1 MNLFYRKPDYVRQEG
16 SIRYLDSENL
26 SRPISMPRAQ
36 QAIMAA
42 FVVIGI
48 IVGVNLYQGTVGA
61 AQQTQQL
68 SQTSV
73 EENLARPVT
82 YDLPVLTELAG
93 CDNEEIL
100 DAFTSA
106 GYTIYNQTEEG
117 SEGLSL
123 IKLPSDVTLADAATL
138 YAKGVSSLSASDASR
153 LLNGSWS
160 FSLDRSDGESYSVK
174 YADFSSSSIEAA
186 IASAIATEGFD
197 PATTPEGGSGTDEV
211 GNTYQTGTVEV
222 GDTTYTWRISATALS
237 NKYSVSGLPDSA
249 VYVGIRMS
257 A

>member
-1 MNLFYRKPDYVRQEG
+1 MDLFYRKPDYVRQEG
-16 SIRYLDSENL
+16 SVRYLDSLNL
-26 SRPISMPRAQ
+26 ARPLSMPRAQ

-42 FVVIGI
+42 FVVVGI
-48 IVGVNLYQGTVGA
+48 IIGVSLYQGTVGA

-68 SQTSV
+68 SETSV
-73 EENLARPVT
+73 EENLSRPVT
-82 YDLPVLTELAG
+82 YDVPVLTGLAG
-93 CDNEEIL
+93 LENQEIL
-100 DAFTSA
+100 DAFTNA

-117 SEGLSL
+117 SEGLNL
-123 IKLPSDVTLADAATL
+123 IKLPSDVTLADAATM
-138 YAKGVSSLSASDASR
+138 YAKGVASLSAADASR

-160 FSLDRSDGESYSVK
+160 FSLDRSSGESYSVK

-197 PATTPEGGSGTDEV
+197 PATTPEGGSGTDDV
-211 GNTYQTGTVEV
+211 GNTYQTGTVDM
-222 GDTTYTWRISATALS
+222 GGTTYTWRVSATALS

>member
-1 MNLFYRKPDYVRQEG
+1 MDLFYRKPDYVRQEG
-16 SIRYLDSENL
+16 SVRYLDSLNL
-26 SRPISMPRAQ
+26 ARPLSMPRTQ

-42 FVVIGI
+42 FVVVGI
-48 IVGVNLYQGTVGA
+48 IIGVSLYQGTVGA

-68 SQTSV
+68 SETSV
-73 EENLARPVT
+73 EENLSRPVT
-82 YDLPVLTELAG
+82 YDIPVLTGLAG
-93 CDNEEIL
+93 LESQEIL
-100 DAFTSA
+100 DAFTNA

-117 SEGLSL
+117 SEGLNL
-123 IKLPSDVTLADAATL
+123 IKLPSDVTLADAATM
-138 YAKGVSSLSASDASR
+138 YAKGVASLSAADASR

-160 FSLDRSDGESYSVK
+160 FSLDRSSGESYSVK

-197 PATTPEGGSGTDEV
+197 PATTPEGGSGTDDV
-211 GNTYQTGTVEV
+211 GNTYQTGTIDVD
-222 GDTTYTWRISATALS
+222 GTTYTWRVSATALS